1 MATATHIFLLKL
13 IYFLFNFI
21 FSFFHFY
28 NNQTI
33 KQELKHCPG
42 GASCLEGRTSKLCHK
57 CAERFFTVGG
67 DCIACPEN
75 DFAQYITMFVVFAS
89 ACALLY
95 YLLAAVSLILV
106 FLNFNTAAV
115 DTY

>member
-1 MATATHIFLLKL
+1 MATATHIFFKTNFFSLQ
-13 IYFLFNFI
+13 FI
-21 FSFFHFY
+21 FSFFIST
-28 NNQTI
+28 TI

-95 YLLAAVSLILV
+95 YLLAAVSFIY
-106 FLNFNTAAV
+106 FS
-115 DTY
+115 

>member
-1 MATATHIFLLKL
+1 MATATHIFFKTNFFSLQSS
-13 IYFLFNFI
+13 FLF
-21 FSFFHFY
+21 SFH
-28 NNQTI
+28 N

-106 FLNFNTAAV
+106 F
-115 DTY
+115 